1 MGTLTSELRPLAAEL
16 AAVPRVY
23 VDANVPVGL
32 VSAMRHEIGWDV
44 LFVLEHPDLR
54 RARDIEHYR
63 RARECGRT
71 LITLD
76 RDFTDD
82 RRFPVA
88 ESPGVIICSA
98 PDVRGLLRLMR
109 HIDRQVLR
117 AIGAT
122 HQPLLGKKLVMTP
135 DVVPA

>member
-1 MGTLTSELRPLAAEL
+1 MGTLTSELRPIAAEL

-23 VDANVPVGL
+23 VDANVPIGL
-32 VSAMRHEIGWDV
+32 VSAMRHELSWDV

-63 RARECGRT
+63 QARETGRT

-76 RDFTDD
+76 RDFADD

-88 ESPGVIICSA
+88 ESPGVIICWA
-98 PDVRGLLRLMR
+98 PDARGLLRLMR
-109 HIDRQVLR
+109 HVDRTVLR
-117 AIGAT
+117 AAGAT
-122 HQPLLGKKLVMTP
+122 NQPLLGRKIVMTP
-135 DVVPA
+135 DLVPA